1 MDLLTPDEDALD
13 AQTAALRFDIELLA
27 GRLLEA
33 TSRVENQQRMAPSD
47 RLFRCEHRGGGS
59 FGRSNTTAKPW
70 LNYQARRS
78 WLPPLRKSADAHS

>member
-59 FGRSNTTAKPW
+59 FGLAGCGNRRWHSVVRSGVHVGIP
-70 LNYQARRS
+70 
-78 WLPPLRKSADAHS
+78 